1 MKSAKITI
9 NPPEIKS
16 VSYNNTFRQKPG
28 QPMKLTIKSQVNVQ
42 TNPAAPTTAVAMVKI
57 MAQDEAENL
66 SLTLETMTLGSAS
79 TFVDNLDDVVKTQ
92 YMPIIMMAVNEKI
105 RNISSTLGM
114 NLRLPNPQL
123 DYTED
128 GESTEGPVYLS

>member
-16 VSYNNTFRQKPG
+16 VTYSNTFRQKPG

-42 TNPAAPTTAVAMVKI
+42 TNPAAPTTAIAMVKI
-57 MAQDEAENL
+57 TAADEESNL
-66 SLTLETMTLGSAS
+66 TLALETMTLVSAS
-79 TFVDNLDDVVKTQ
+79 TFVDNLDDVVKAQ

-123 DYTED
+123 DYTEA
-128 GESTEGPVYLS
+128 GENSEGPVYLS

>member
-16 VSYNNTFRQKPG
+16 ASYNNTFRQKPG

-42 TNPAAPTTAVAMVKI
+42 TNPAAPTTAMAMVRVT
-57 MAQDEAENL
+57 AADEESNL
-66 SLTLETMTLGSAS
+66 SLTLETMTLVSAS
-79 TFVDNLDDVVKTQ
+79 TFVDNLDDVIKAQ
-92 YMPIIMMAVNEKI
+92 YMPVIMMAVNEKI
-105 RNISSTLGM
+105 RHISASLGM

-123 DYTED
+123 DYTEAGD
-128 GESTEGPVYLS
+128 SSQDPIYLS

>member
-42 TNPAAPTTAVAMVKI
+42 TNPAAPTTAMAMVKVT
-57 MAQDEAENL
+57 AADEAENL
-66 SLTLETMTLGSAS
+66 SLTLETMTLVSAS
-79 TFVDNLDDVVKTQ
+79 TFIDNLDDVVKTK

-105 RNISSTLGM
+105 RHISSTLGM

-123 DYTED
+123 DYTEG
-128 GESTEGPVYLS
+128 GESNEGPVYLS

>member
-16 VSYNNTFRQKPG
+16 VTYGNTFRQKPG

-42 TNPAAPTTAVAMVKI
+42 TNPAAPTTAIAMVKI
-57 MAQDEAENL
+57 TAADEESNL
-66 SLTLETMTLGSAS
+66 TLSLETMTLVSAS
-79 TFVDNLDDVVKTQ
+79 TFVDNLDDVVKAQ

-123 DYTED
+123 DYTEA
-128 GESTEGPVYLS
+128 GESSETPVYLS